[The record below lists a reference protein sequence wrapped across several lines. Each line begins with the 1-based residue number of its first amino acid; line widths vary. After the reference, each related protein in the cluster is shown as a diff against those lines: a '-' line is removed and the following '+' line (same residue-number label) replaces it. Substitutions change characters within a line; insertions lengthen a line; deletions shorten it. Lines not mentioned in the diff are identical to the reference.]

1 MNKII
6 DLYWKF
12 RLWLDSLIPD
22 TNYSTKRSNL
32 TSMLKEVA
40 SLEASFHGLLTN
52 YGIVTKTQRA
62 HFWAQLIHESGLR
75 LVRENMNYSANRLL
89 QIFPR
94 HFNTQTALQYSRKPV
109 QIANRVYSNRM
120 GNGPESSGD
129 GWKYRGGGY
138 LQHTGRNEYNI
149 LEEVVKGVASNPDLL
164 LERRVSLLCA
174 LSYWRRLGLIDLAT
188 RSQNLTTITRK
199 INGGTN
205 GLADR
210 QRWFD
215 LLIKN
220 LK

>member
-1 MNKII
+1 MDKII
-6 DLYWKF
+6 ELYWKF

-22 TNYSTKRSNL
+22 SNYSTKRSNL
-32 TSMLKEVA
+32 TSMLREVS
-40 SLEASFHGLLTN
+40 SLETCFGDTLRS
-52 YGIVTKTQRA
+52 YGIITKTQRA

-75 LVRENMNYSANRLL
+75 LVRENMNYSASRLL

-109 QIANRVYSNRM
+109 KIANKVYANRM

-129 GWKYRGGGY
+129 GWKFRGGGY
-138 LQHTGRNEYNI
+138 LQHTGRNEYATLDKI
-149 LEEVVKGVASNPDLL
+149 VKGVSINPDLL
-164 LERRVSLLCA
+164 LEKKVSLECA
-174 LSYWRRLGLIDLAT
+174 LSYWERLDLISLANSPHNLRR
-188 RSQNLTTITRK
+188 ITRK

-205 GLADR
+205 GIADR
-210 QRWFD
+210 QKWFD